1 MQGKDT
7 PEAKAE
13 VQVYVGLDV
22 SKAAIDVYLHP
33 LGHVFRIANTN
44 QGLRQLKSRLA
55 CLKVVLV
62 TIEATGKF
70 HRQAHR
76 TLHAAGYPVA
86 VVNPLR
92 SRLFAEAIGKL
103 AKTDPI
109 DARTLAIMGE
119 SLKLAAN
126 PPPAAL
132 IAELQELVLA
142 RRAAVT
148 EKTALENRLGAVQS
162 RFLIAGIKKL
172 LKAVERH
179 VAHLDT
185 EIDRLIAGDPAL
197 ARRQEILTSI
207 PGIGRVVA
215 STLVACLAELGM
227 LSSKAIAMLAGLAP
241 VACDSGESKGRRRIR
256 GGREHVRSPL
266 YLAAVSAV
274 RCNPDLKAFYRRL
287 RDEKAKP
294 AKQALTAVARKLVT
308 LANTLVHEDRLWV
321 EKPA

>member
-55 CLKVVLV
+55 GLKVVLV

-126 PPPAAL
+126 PRLPHLSPSCRSWCSRAGPP
-132 IAELQELVLA
+132 
-142 RRAAVT
+142 
-148 EKTALENRLGAVQS
+148 
-162 RFLIAGIKKL
+162 
-172 LKAVERH
+172 
-179 VAHLDT
+179 
-185 EIDRLIAGDPAL
+185 
-197 ARRQEILTSI
+197 
-207 PGIGRVVA
+207 
-215 STLVACLAELGM
+215 
-227 LSSKAIAMLAGLAP
+227 
-241 VACDSGESKGRRRIR
+241 
-256 GGREHVRSPL
+256 SP
-266 YLAAVSAV
+266 
-274 RCNPDLKAFYRRL
+274 RRL
-287 RDEKAKP
+287 RSRTGSVPPRAGS
-294 AKQALTAVARKLVT
+294 
-308 LANTLVHEDRLWV
+308 
-321 EKPA
+321 

>member
-55 CLKVVLV
+55 GLKVVLV

-148 EKTALENRLGAVQS
+148 EKTALENRLGAAQS
-162 RFLIAGIKKL
+162 RFLI
-172 LKAVERH
+172 AVERH
-179 VAHLDT
+179 VAHLDA

-197 ARRQEILTSI
+197 ARRQEILISI

-215 STLVACLAELGM
+215 STLIACLAELGM
-227 LSSKAIAMLAGLAP
+227 LSSKAIAMLVGLAP

-308 LANTLVHEDRLWV
+308 LANTLVHDDRLWV